1 MRNKE
6 RTVKFM
12 YTKKIAAAAL
22 LAAYLLTLSSCGKNS
37 TEGTASAAG
46 SETTGSETTAA
57 VTTTAEATDEATA
70 GTENNDAEV
79 TENTEE
85 EGNDTEAVNPLMDI
99 ADAAISVSEWPSLW
113 EVTDKQLISD
123 YFTLD
128 ADNANYK
135 KLLVLQCPMSA
146 NLSEIIIIEAD
157 DVNAAKEDLEAR
169 REKAQTMDAFYP
181 DDVERAGASIV
192 GTEGNYA
199 YFLMGTPAA
208 EAETAVVDYIKGMN

>member
-1 MRNKE
+1 
-6 RTVKFM
+6 M
-12 YTKKIAAAAL
+12 YTKKITAAAL
-22 LAAYLLTLSSCGKNS
+22 LSLCLLTLSSCGKDS
-37 TEGTASAAG
+37 TEGTASATE
-46 SETTGSETTAA
+46 SETTTAD
-57 VTTTAEATDEATA
+57 TTTASATADTTA
-70 GTENNDAEV
+70 GTEDNSAEV

-85 EGNDTEAVNPLMDI
+85 DNTEAINPLMDI
-99 ADAAISVSEWPSLW
+99 ADAAISANEWPSLW

-135 KLLVLQCPMSA
+135 NLLVLQCPMSA

-181 DDVERAGASIV
+181 DDVERAGSSIV
-192 GTEGNYA
+192 GIEGRYA
-199 YFLMGTPAA
+199 YFLMGDPAA
-208 EAETAVVDYIKGMN
+208 DAETVIVDYIKGMN